1 MLKIG
6 VLVSGG
12 GTNLQAIID
21 SIEAG
26 YIKNARI
33 EVVVA
38 SKAGVYA
45 LERAAKHGIDCA
57 VISKKSYETEDKF
70 YDALIGTLEEH
81 NVDLVVLAGFM
92 TVLGGRFIK
101 HYENKIINIHPALLP
116 SFPGRHGID
125 DAYNYGVKVTGVT
138 IHFVNDGVDSGKI
151 IAQEPVRIEDDDS
164 LDSLEVKIHAVE
176 HKLYPKTLQKL
187 IKEGVFKS

>member
-92 TVLGGRFIK
+92 TVLG
-101 HYENKIINIHPALLP
+101 ADL
-116 SFPGRHGID
+116 
-125 DAYNYGVKVTGVT
+125 
-138 IHFVNDGVDSGKI
+138 
-151 IAQEPVRIEDDDS
+151 
-164 LDSLEVKIHAVE
+164 
-176 HKLYPKTLQKL
+176 
-187 IKEGVFKS
+187 